1 LRCNVQIAFV
11 MAMTSEAG
19 ERAMNREHEHEDLID
34 LGAAIAETKGGPF
47 GVDDHRASLMNPD
60 SGLTAD

>member
-1 LRCNVQIAFV
+1 

-34 LGAAIAETKGGPF
+34 LGAATAETKGGPF